1 MKMFSSFFHKSKK
14 LYLTSL
20 PHIVRF
26 SNNIILGTSIVIIIY
41 PISIPFYIIWYDRKM
56 RKIEEEKLKNH
67 HLKQLN
73 WSRNVYEQILRDNN
87 SIPVQNKQPEKT
99 KDDETN
105 SLKKL

>member
-1 MKMFSSFFHKSKK
+1 
-14 LYLTSL
+14 
-20 PHIVRF
+20 
-26 SNNIILGTSIVIIIY
+26 
-41 PISIPFYIIWYDRKM
+41 M